1 MENSQKE
8 KELYHFSL
16 WSDSRYFTDIMDKI
30 MDESVI
36 VDLINSETNETII
49 MKSYKLRY
57 LLLIKLEDGRD
68 IVDKVTVEEFV
79 NKDPNSIPVH
89 TDKFKVYVT
98 DEGYARLNILY
109 LTTDFPYRDN
119 NIYDTMGKPMKE
131 IYDFWVT
138 GIKDPST
145 L

>member
-16 WSDSRYFTDIMDKI
+16 WSDSRYFIDIMDKLAN
-30 MDESVI
+30 ESI
-36 VDLINSETNETII
+36 IIDLVNLETNETTI

-68 IVDKVTVEEFV
+68 IVNKVTVEKFV
-79 NKDPNSIPVH
+79 NKDPNSISVH

-119 NIYDTMGKPMKE
+119 IIYETMGKSMKE
-131 IYDFWVT
+131 SYDFWVT

-145 L
+145 H